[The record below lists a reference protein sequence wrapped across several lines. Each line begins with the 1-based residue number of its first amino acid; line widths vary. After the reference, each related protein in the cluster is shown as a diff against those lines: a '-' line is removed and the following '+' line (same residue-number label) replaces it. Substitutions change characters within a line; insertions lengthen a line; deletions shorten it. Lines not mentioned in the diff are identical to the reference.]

1 MVSARRQ
8 TGLLWG
14 AAALALIASAPL
26 APLFASGL
34 PDCLVKSFLGWPCPG
49 CGSTRAYIA
58 LGRLDVTSAL
68 HLNPL
73 ATIGIIGFVLGGLAA
88 AALALLGRPLTEPAR
103 YPVWLRVTAAG
114 LVAANWVWLLVDG
127 R

>member
-1 MVSARRQ
+1 MSAGRQ
-8 TGLLWG
+8 TGFLWG
-14 AAALALIASAPL
+14 GAAIALIGGAPF
-26 APLFASGL
+26 APLFASAL
-34 PDCLVKSFLGWPCPG
+34 PDCLVKSIVGLPCPG

-58 LGRLDVTSAL
+58 LGRLDLAAAL